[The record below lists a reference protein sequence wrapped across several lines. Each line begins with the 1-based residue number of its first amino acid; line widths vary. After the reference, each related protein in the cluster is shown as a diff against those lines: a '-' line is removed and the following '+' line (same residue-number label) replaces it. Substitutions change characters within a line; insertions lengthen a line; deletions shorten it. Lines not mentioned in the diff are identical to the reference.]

1 MKKRLSL
8 FIIFLLFSFF
18 LFFFY
23 NQKKSSTDLW
33 DIIPDKS
40 TLIIELDEPNSQ
52 WDKVLFELKESK
64 LINSIKSIID
74 DYNDFDNFIDG
85 KLEEYLRDNK
95 LIISYFNLSNKTLE
109 PVYLSYKKNL
119 DEDFIIENL
128 KNKDYDIN
136 ERNLNGEIIFE
147 AKKNDKNHVFAFLDN
162 ISVYSTN
169 SLIIEDIIRSI
180 SNSELIFK
188 KNNPSLF
195 SQVKIKNDF
204 GNIYLNL
211 NDIQKILLN
220 IFPQE
225 LFNNSLKS
233 LPKKSF
239 FDIEM
244 SNGLVRMNGFSSK
257 IDSNNFTNEN
267 QYDSILNFIPSNT
280 ILYTNMSSEENNQN
294 LISNRFSK
302 ALIESLNSNTYFE
315 ISIINIPDNLKIKN
329 KKEIDDDIYSFNDK
343 EIFTA
348 AKIKKTD
355 VDYHYFKYEKFM
367 IITENYNSLKEVKS
381 MLINKDFWIK
391 NLNFNKFQKQL
402 NESHNSL
409 LVFNI
414 NKLLP
419 INNSSIGLTSLQLSK
434 IQNKYYMSF
443 NLLETDTENYVVQEE
458 NSLNEYLFK
467 NNLSS
472 KPHIIFS
479 HINNKPEVIIQDEKN
494 IVYHLSNS
502 LEPIWSDSI
511 EKIISKIFV
520 IDYYKNNKKQI
531 VFASPNK
538 IYGFDRKGNS
548 LIGFPFENPS
558 KSPIQHLNIIDYDKS
573 KRYRI
578 ISSHRN
584 GEIYFYDKNGKTL
597 NGWNPILMEDELVQA
612 PIHTRVR
619 GKDYI
624 IILQKNG
631 DIYVKNRRGINYK
644 GFPVKLDSDLTN
656 KIHLQS
662 SSNSAQSLLE
672 ILSDDGKLYKINL
685 EGKIISSKDQYR
697 NEKDAKFKMI
707 QEASG
712 KSPAIISY
720 DNYNLFKDEN
730 NINFKNI
737 EKLKFQFYNL
747 SKNENFLVLTD
758 TTIKKSYFLDKNL
771 NYYVN
776 PISNQNEVSIL
787 DYGNSIIIYKTL
799 NNSLSMIELKK

>member
-40 TLIIELDEPNSQ
+40 TLIIELDDPNSQ
-52 WDKVLFELKESK
+52 WDKILFELKESK

-409 LVFNI
+409 LVFDI

-612 PIHTRVR
+612 PIHARVR

>member
-1 MKKRLSL
+1 
-8 FIIFLLFSFF
+8 
-18 LFFFY
+18 
-23 NQKKSSTDLW
+23 
-33 DIIPDKS
+33 
-40 TLIIELDEPNSQ
+40 
-52 WDKVLFELKESK
+52 
-64 LINSIKSIID
+64 
-74 DYNDFDNFIDG
+74 
-85 KLEEYLRDNK
+85 
-95 LIISYFNLSNKTLE
+95 
-109 PVYLSYKKNL
+109 
-119 DEDFIIENL
+119 
-128 KNKDYDIN
+128 
-136 ERNLNGEIIFE
+136 
-147 AKKNDKNHVFAFLDN
+147 
-162 ISVYSTN
+162 
-169 SLIIEDIIRSI
+169 
-180 SNSELIFK
+180 
-188 KNNPSLF
+188 
-195 SQVKIKNDF
+195 
-204 GNIYLNL
+204 
-211 NDIQKILLN
+211 
-220 IFPQE
+220 
-225 LFNNSLKS
+225 
-233 LPKKSF
+233 
-239 FDIEM
+239 M

-409 LVFNI
+409 LVFDI

-558 KSPIQHLNIIDYDKS
+558 KSPIQLLNIIDYDKS

>member
-52 WDKVLFELKESK
+52 WDKILFELKESK

-644 GFPVKLDSDLTN
+644 GFPVKLDNDLTN

-662 SSNSAQSLLE
+662 SSNSSQSLLE

>member
-8 FIIFLLFSFF
+8 LIIFLLFSFF
-18 LFFFY
+18 LFFFF

-40 TLIIELDEPNSQ
+40 TLIIELDDPNSQ
-52 WDKVLFELKESK
+52 WDKILFELKESK

-434 IQNKYYMSF
+434 IQNKYYMSL

>member
-40 TLIIELDEPNSQ
+40 TLIIELDDPNSQ
-52 WDKVLFELKESK
+52 WDKILFELKESK

-211 NDIQKILLN
+211 KDIQKILLN

-409 LVFNI
+409 LVFDI

-434 IQNKYYMSF
+434 IQNKYYMSL

-720 DNYNLFKDEN
+720 DNYNLFKDEK

>member
-239 FDIEM
+239 FDVEM

-409 LVFNI
+409 LVFDI

-531 VFASPNK
+531 VFASLNK

-662 SSNSAQSLLE
+662 SSNSAKSLLE

>member
-23 NQKKSSTDLW
+23 NKKKSSTDLW

-409 LVFNI
+409 LVFDI

-737 EKLKFQFYNL
+737 KKLKFQFYNL

>member
-409 LVFNI
+409 LLFDI

-434 IQNKYYMSF
+434 IQNKYYMSL

>member
-8 FIIFLLFSFF
+8 LIIFLLFSFF

-40 TLIIELDEPNSQ
+40 TLIIELDDPNSQ
-52 WDKVLFELKESK
+52 WDKILFELKESK

-211 NDIQKILLN
+211 KDIQKILLN

>member
-8 FIIFLLFSFF
+8 FIIFLLFFFF

-52 WDKVLFELKESK
+52 WDKILFELKESK
-64 LINSIKSIID
+64 LINSLKSIID

-119 DEDFIIENL
+119 DEYFIIENL

-211 NDIQKILLN
+211 KDIQKILLN

-267 QYDSILNFIPSNT
+267 QNDSILNFIPSNT

-355 VDYHYFKYEKFM
+355 VDYHYFKYEKFI

-409 LVFNI
+409 LVFDI

>member
-267 QYDSILNFIPSNT
+267 QNDSILNFIPSNT

-409 LVFNI
+409 LVFDI

>member
-409 LVFNI
+409 LVFDI

>member
-40 TLIIELDEPNSQ
+40 TLIIELDDPNSQ
-52 WDKVLFELKESK
+52 WDKILFELKESK

-211 NDIQKILLN
+211 KDIQKILLN

-267 QYDSILNFIPSNT
+267 QNDSILNFIPSNT

-355 VDYHYFKYEKFM
+355 VDYHYYKYEKFM

-409 LVFNI
+409 LVFDI

>member
-23 NQKKSSTDLW
+23 NKKKSSTDLW

-409 LVFNI
+409 LVFDI

>member
-211 NDIQKILLN
+211 KDIQKILLN

-267 QYDSILNFIPSNT
+267 QNDSILNFIPSNT

-355 VDYHYFKYEKFM
+355 VDYHYYKYEKFM

-409 LVFNI
+409 LVFDI

-758 TTIKKSYFLDKNL
+758 STIKKSYFLDKNL

>member
-40 TLIIELDEPNSQ
+40 TLIIELDDPNSQ
-52 WDKVLFELKESK
+52 WDKILFELKESK

-302 ALIESLNSNTYFE
+302 ALIESLNSNTHFE

-329 KKEIDDDIYSFNDK
+329 KKEIDYDIYSFNDK

-409 LVFNI
+409 LVFDI

-662 SSNSAQSLLE
+662 SSNSA
-672 ILSDDGKLYKINL
+672 
-685 EGKIISSKDQYR
+685 
-697 NEKDAKFKMI
+697 
-707 QEASG
+707 
-712 KSPAIISY
+712 
-720 DNYNLFKDEN
+720 
-730 NINFKNI
+730 
-737 EKLKFQFYNL
+737 
-747 SKNENFLVLTD
+747 
-758 TTIKKSYFLDKNL
+758 
-771 NYYVN
+771 
-776 PISNQNEVSIL
+776 
-787 DYGNSIIIYKTL
+787 
-799 NNSLSMIELKK
+799 

>member
-8 FIIFLLFSFF
+8 LIIFLLFSFF

-257 IDSNNFTNEN
+257 IDSKNFTNEN
-267 QYDSILNFIPSNT
+267 QNDSILNFIPSNT

-409 LVFNI
+409 LVFDI

-443 NLLETDTENYVVQEE
+443 NLLETETENYVVQEE

-584 GEIYFYDKNGKTL
+584 GEIYFYNKNGKTL

-662 SSNSAQSLLE
+662 SSNSSQSLLE

>member
-40 TLIIELDEPNSQ
+40 TLIIELDDPNSQ
-52 WDKVLFELKESK
+52 WDKILFELKESK

-267 QYDSILNFIPSNT
+267 QNDSILNFIPSNT

-409 LVFNI
+409 LVFDI

>member
-40 TLIIELDEPNSQ
+40 TLIIELDDPNSQ
-52 WDKVLFELKESK
+52 WDKILFELKESK

-211 NDIQKILLN
+211 KDIQKILLN

-409 LVFNI
+409 LVFDI

>member
-40 TLIIELDEPNSQ
+40 TLIIELDDPNSQ
-52 WDKVLFELKESK
+52 WDKILFELKESK

-211 NDIQKILLN
+211 KDIQKILLN

-267 QYDSILNFIPSNT
+267 QNDSILNFIPSNT

-355 VDYHYFKYEKFM
+355 VDYHYYKYEKFM

-409 LVFNI
+409 LVFDI

-662 SSNSAQSLLE
+662 SSNSAKSLLE

>member
-40 TLIIELDEPNSQ
+40 TLIIELDDPNSQ
-52 WDKVLFELKESK
+52 WDKILFELKESK

-267 QYDSILNFIPSNT
+267 QNDSILNFIPSNT

-409 LVFNI
+409 LVLDI

>member
-162 ISVYSTN
+162 ISVYSPN

-280 ILYTNMSSEENNQN
+280 ILYTNMSSEKNNQN

-409 LVFNI
+409 LVFDI

>member
-267 QYDSILNFIPSNT
+267 QNDSIINFIPSNT

-302 ALIESLNSNTYFE
+302 ALIESLNSNTNFE

-409 LVFNI
+409 LVFDI

>member
-267 QYDSILNFIPSNT
+267 QNDSILNFIPSNT

-409 LVFNI
+409 LVFDI

-434 IQNKYYMSF
+434 IQNKYYMSL

-531 VFASPNK
+531 VFASLNK

>member
-239 FDIEM
+239 FDVEM

-409 LVFNI
+409 LVFDI

-434 IQNKYYMSF
+434 IQNKYYMSL

-531 VFASPNK
+531 VFASLNK

>member
-267 QYDSILNFIPSNT
+267 QNDSILNFIPSNT

-315 ISIINIPDNLKIKN
+315 ISIINIPDNLQIKN

-409 LVFNI
+409 LVFDI

>member
-8 FIIFLLFSFF
+8 LIIFLLFSFF

-211 NDIQKILLN
+211 KDIQKILLN

-225 LFNNSLKS
+225 LFNNSLKT

-409 LVFNI
+409 LVFDI

>member
-52 WDKVLFELKESK
+52 WDKILFELKESK

-211 NDIQKILLN
+211 KDIQKILLN

-409 LVFNI
+409 LVFDI

-558 KSPIQHLNIIDYDKS
+558 KSPIEHLNIIDYDKS

-758 TTIKKSYFLDKNL
+758 TKIKKSYFIDKNL

>member
-40 TLIIELDEPNSQ
+40 TLIIELDDPNSQ
-52 WDKVLFELKESK
+52 WDKILFELKESK

-109 PVYLSYKKNL
+109 SVYLSYKKNL

-211 NDIQKILLN
+211 KDIQKILLN

-244 SNGLVRMNGFSSK
+244 NNGLVRMNGFSSK

-267 QYDSILNFIPSNT
+267 QNDSILNFIPSNT

-355 VDYHYFKYEKFM
+355 VDYHYFKYEQFM

-409 LVFNI
+409 LVFDI

-419 INNSSIGLTSLQLSK
+419 INNSGIGLTSLQLSK

-584 GEIYFYDKNGKTL
+584 GEIYFYNKNGKTL

-747 SKNENFLVLTD
+747 NKNENFLVLTD

>member
-302 ALIESLNSNTYFE
+302 ALIESLKSNIYFE
-315 ISIINIPDNLKIKN
+315 ISIINIPDKLKIKN

-409 LVFNI
+409 LVFDI

-548 LIGFPFENPS
+548 LIGFPFKNPS

>member
-40 TLIIELDEPNSQ
+40 TLIIELDDPNSQ
-52 WDKVLFELKESK
+52 WDKILFELKESK

-211 NDIQKILLN
+211 KDIQKILLN

-225 LFNNSLKS
+225 LFNNSLKT

-257 IDSNNFTNEN
+257 IDSDNFTNEN
-267 QYDSILNFIPSNT
+267 QNDSILNFIPSNT

-409 LVFNI
+409 LVFDI

-672 ILSDDGKLYKINL
+672 ILSDYGKLYKINL

-720 DNYNLFKDEN
+720 DNYNLFKDEK

>member
-8 FIIFLLFSFF
+8 FIIFLFFSFF

-40 TLIIELDEPNSQ
+40 TLIIELDDPNSQ
-52 WDKVLFELKESK
+52 WDKILFELKESK
-64 LINSIKSIID
+64 LINSTKSIID
-74 DYNDFDNFIDG
+74 DYNDFNNFIDG
-85 KLEEYLRDNK
+85 KLEEYLKDNK

-109 PVYLSYKKNL
+109 SVYLSYKKNL

-211 NDIQKILLN
+211 KDIQKIMLN

-267 QYDSILNFIPSNT
+267 QNDSILNFIPSNT

-348 AKIKKTD
+348 AKIKNTD
-355 VDYHYFKYEKFM
+355 VDYHYFKYEQFM
-367 IITENYNSLKEVKS
+367 IISENYNSLKEVKS

-409 LVFNI
+409 LVFDI

-419 INNSSIGLTSLQLSK
+419 INNSGIGLTSLQLSK
-434 IQNKYYMSF
+434 IQNKYYMSL
-443 NLLETDTENYVVQEE
+443 NLLETDIENYVVQEE

-531 VFASPNK
+531 VFAGTNK

-578 ISSHRN
+578 ISSHKN
-584 GEIYFYDKNGKTL
+584 GEIYFYNKNGKTL
-597 NGWNPILMEDELVQA
+597 NGWNPISMEDELIQA

-697 NEKDAKFKMI
+697 NDKDAKFKMI
-707 QEASG
+707 QESSG
-712 KSPAIISY
+712 KSPTIISY

-771 NYYVN
+771 NYYIN

>member
-1 MKKRLSL
+1 MKKKLSL
-8 FIIFLLFSFF
+8 FIIFLLFFFF

-52 WDKVLFELKESK
+52 WDKILFELKESK
-64 LINSIKSIID
+64 FINSIKPIID
-74 DYNDFDNFIDG
+74 DYNDFNNFIDG
-85 KLEEYLRDNK
+85 KLEEYLNNNK
-95 LIISYFNLSNKTLE
+95 VIISYFNLSNKTLK

-119 DEDFIIENL
+119 DENFIIENL
-128 KNKDYDIN
+128 KNKGYDIN
-136 ERNLNGEIIFE
+136 KRNLNGEIIFE
-147 AKKNDKNHVFAFLDN
+147 AKKNDENHVFTFLDN
-162 ISVYSTN
+162 ISAYSTN

-195 SQVKIKNDF
+195 SQVKIKHDF

-211 NDIQKILLN
+211 KDIQKILLN
-220 IFPQE
+220 IFPQD

-233 LPKKSF
+233 LPEKSF

-257 IDSNNFTNEN
+257 IYSNNFTYEN
-267 QYDSILNFIPSNT
+267 QCDSILNFIPSNT
-280 ILYTNMSSEENNQN
+280 ILYTNMSSEGGNQN
-294 LISNRFSK
+294 MISNRFSK

-315 ISIINIPDNLKIKN
+315 VSIINIPDNLKIKN

-348 AKIKKTD
+348 AKIENTD
-355 VDYHYFKYEKFM
+355 IDYYYYKYDQFM

-391 NLNFNKFQKQL
+391 NLNFNKFKKEL

-409 LVFNI
+409 LVFDI

-419 INNSSIGLTSLQLSK
+419 INHSNIGFTSLQLSK
-434 IQNKYYMSF
+434 IENKYYMSL
-443 NLLETDTENYVVQEE
+443 NLSETDIENYVVQEE
-458 NSLNEYLFK
+458 NSINEYLFE

-472 KPHIIFS
+472 KPYIIFS

-511 EKIISKIFV
+511 EKIISKLFV

-531 VFASPNK
+531 VFASSNK

-578 ISSHRN
+578 ISSHKN

-624 IILQKNG
+624 IIIQKNG
-631 DIYVKNRRGINYK
+631 NIYVKNRRGINYK
-644 GFPVKLDSDLTN
+644 GFPVKLDTDLTN
-656 KIHLQS
+656 KIHLRS
-662 SSNSAQSLLE
+662 SSNSAKSLLE

-685 EGKIISSKDQYR
+685 EGKIVSSKDQYR
-697 NEKDAKFKMI
+697 NEKDSKFKMI

-712 KSPAIISY
+712 KSPTIISY

-730 NINFKNI
+730 KINFKNI

-758 TTIKKSYFLDKNL
+758 NAIKKSYFLDKNL
-771 NYYVN
+771 NYYIN

-787 DYGNSIIIYKTL
+787 DYGNSIILYKTL

>member
-40 TLIIELDEPNSQ
+40 TLIIELDDPNSQ
-52 WDKVLFELKESK
+52 WDKILFELKESK

-355 VDYHYFKYEKFM
+355 VDYHYFKYEKFI

>member
-211 NDIQKILLN
+211 KDIQKILLN

-409 LVFNI
+409 LVFDI

-597 NGWNPILMEDELVQA
+597 NGWKPILMEDELVQA

>member
-8 FIIFLLFSFF
+8 LIIFLLFSFF

-40 TLIIELDEPNSQ
+40 TLIIELDDPNSQ
-52 WDKVLFELKESK
+52 WDKILFELKESK

-315 ISIINIPDNLKIKN
+315 ISIINISDNLKIKN

-348 AKIKKTD
+348 AKIKKKD
-355 VDYHYFKYEKFM
+355 VDYHYYKYEKFM

-409 LVFNI
+409 LVFDI

-443 NLLETDTENYVVQEE
+443 NLLETDTENYVLQEE

-520 IDYYKNNKKQI
+520 IDS
-531 VFASPNK
+531 F
-538 IYGFDRKGNS
+538 
-548 LIGFPFENPS
+548 
-558 KSPIQHLNIIDYDKS
+558 
-573 KRYRI
+573 
-578 ISSHRN
+578 
-584 GEIYFYDKNGKTL
+584 
-597 NGWNPILMEDELVQA
+597 
-612 PIHTRVR
+612 
-619 GKDYI
+619 
-624 IILQKNG
+624 
-631 DIYVKNRRGINYK
+631 
-644 GFPVKLDSDLTN
+644 
-656 KIHLQS
+656 
-662 SSNSAQSLLE
+662 
-672 ILSDDGKLYKINL
+672 LSDKI
-685 EGKIISSKDQYR
+685 S
-697 NEKDAKFKMI
+697 
-707 QEASG
+707 AST
-712 KSPAIISY
+712 
-720 DNYNLFKDEN
+720 E
-730 NINFKNI
+730 
-737 EKLKFQFYNL
+737 
-747 SKNENFLVLTD
+747 
-758 TTIKKSYFLDKNL
+758 
-771 NYYVN
+771 
-776 PISNQNEVSIL
+776 
-787 DYGNSIIIYKTL
+787 
-799 NNSLSMIELKK
+799 